1 MHPVHVDYNLPSM
14 SMASSKF
21 SLKDSSGRRLSHD
34 EYMDSASSRMKKLQ
48 QSLGKTTNN
57 TFDEAAEAPA
67 MSMMDLLA
75 SLDDMEGS
83 GLTEQGVFN
92 AHILQFTPNI
102 GIALTDVDPKAP
114 SVAPSSVSL
123 KLKPDHFIIEDET
136 GSFVTDPK

>member
-1 MHPVHVDYNLPSM
+1 
-14 SMASSKF
+14 
-21 SLKDSSGRRLSHD
+21 
-34 EYMDSASSRMKKLQ
+34 MKKLQ

-136 GSFVTDPK
+136 GNFVTDPK